1 MAPPEE
7 VWSFCACQ
15 ARAGGTRLGDAP
27 SVPTVAVLEK
37 RFAVEAAK
45 SGPALSVQQKA
56 AIFRRS
62 DWEAGSFF
70 PGSSA
75 EKERESGE
83 FRDVEESGKDFR
95 VVESQKRGRVG
106 EREESES
113 VGDEERSGSSKP
125 RSTVRIARD
134 GSRD

>member
-7 VWSFCACQ
+7 VWSFRACQ

-45 SGPALSVQQKA
+45 SGLALSVQQKA

-62 DWEAGSFF
+62 DWEAGSFI

-75 EKERESGE
+75 EKERE
-83 FRDVEESGKDFR
+83 
-95 VVESQKRGRVG
+95 RVG
-106 EREESES
+106 SSDMLKRAEKISES
-113 VGDEERSGSSKP
+113 WNRRKEAESKKERNQ
-125 RSTVRIARD
+125 RV
-134 GSRD
+134 